1 MPVPA
6 GLIQSGTMLPSV
18 RLILRQLRALALAGL
33 ALLSLSGAGCS
44 HEKVPAERIMVKN
57 DSRDPEWNVIAVV
70 AGSQRFT
77 LKPGQHV
84 VLPKN
89 TRFFSV
95 QRAYRDYT
103 RYYSVDC
110 PPPGKSGTF
119 IKLVDIH
126 MRQIDGGCRTVDIYQ
141 K

>member
-1 MPVPA
+1 MPAPA
-6 GLIQSGTMLPSV
+6 GLIQSAMMRPFVS
-18 RLILRQLRALALAGL
+18 LILRRLRALALLGL
-33 ALLSLSGAGCS
+33 ALLPLSGIGCS

-70 AGSQRFT
+70 AGSQRLT

>member
-1 MPVPA
+1 MPAPS
-6 GLIQSGTMLPSV
+6 GLIVSATMRHYARSIP
-18 RLILRQLRALALAGL
+18 RQLRALALTGA
-33 ALLSLSGAGCS
+33 AFVALSGSGCS
-44 HEKVPAERIMVKN
+44 NEKVPAERIMVKN
-57 DSRDPEWNVIAVV
+57 DSRDAEYNVIAVV
-70 AGSQRFT
+70 AGSQRFA

>member
-1 MPVPA
+1 VPA
-6 GLIQSGTMLPSV
+6 PLRLIQSSAMHSSL
-18 RLILRQLRALALAGL
+18 RHIFRQLRAV
-33 ALLSLSGAGCS
+33 ALLGHVWLAISGSGCS
-44 HEKVPAERIMVKN
+44 NEAVPAERIMVKN
-57 DSRDPEWNVIAVV
+57 DSRDAEYNVIAVV
-70 AGSQRFT
+70 AGSQHFT
-77 LKPGQHV
+77 LKPGQHF

-126 MRQIDGGCRTVDIYQ
+126 MRQIAGGCRTVDIYQ